1 MINIAKNPVHCDKT
15 KHVEIDCSFIKEK
28 KIEERAIKMIYTPS
42 CLQTEDIL
50 TKVLPK
56 VSFEALINKLGMIDI
71 HALA

>member
-1 MINIAKNPVHCDKT
+1 
-15 KHVEIDCSFIKEK
+15 
-28 KIEERAIKMIYTPS
+28 MIYTPF

-50 TKVLPK
+50 TKVLPR